1 MLFRNIM
8 DDTRRERRKENK
20 NSKRKKKREKE
31 EKNRRRNLLIFHIS
45 ISHFRRTR
53 WKNHDCST
61 SSLMLL
67 LLFIIIIIKNMF
79 AEKFSKLCTFRT
91 SNFIFVFFGEL
102 LA

>member
-1 MLFRNIM
+1 M
-8 DDTRRERRKENK
+8 
-20 NSKRKKKREKE
+20 KKGK
-31 EKNRRRNLLIFHIS
+31 KNRRKKQEEENLLIFHIS

-67 LLFIIIIIKNMF
+67 LFLSIIITIIKNML
-79 AEKFSKLCTFRT
+79 AKKFSKLCTFRT
-91 SNFIFVFFGEL
+91 SNFIFVFFGEF

>member
-1 MLFRNIM
+1 MTLG
-8 DDTRRERRKENK
+8 ENEE
-20 NSKRKKKREKE
+20 RKKRIGEKKKE
-31 EKNRRRNLLIFHIS
+31 EENLLIFHIS

-67 LLFIIIIIKNMF
+67 FIIIIKNML
-79 AEKFSKLCTFRT
+79 AKKFSKLCTFRT
-91 SNFIFVFFGEL
+91 SSFIFVFFGKF

>member
-1 MLFRNIM
+1 MTLGENEERKKK
-8 DDTRRERRKENK
+8 EKRRKEK
-20 NSKRKKKREKE
+20 G
-31 EKNRRRNLLIFHIS
+31 RRNLLIFHIS

-67 LLFIIIIIKNMF
+67 FIIIIKNML
-79 AEKFSKLCTFRT
+79 AKKFSKLCTFRT
-91 SNFIFVFFGEL
+91 SSFIFVFFGEF